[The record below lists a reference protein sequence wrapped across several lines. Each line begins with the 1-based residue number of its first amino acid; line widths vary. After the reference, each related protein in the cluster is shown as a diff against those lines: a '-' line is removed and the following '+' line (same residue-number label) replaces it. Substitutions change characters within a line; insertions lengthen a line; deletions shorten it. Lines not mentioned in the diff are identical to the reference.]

1 MKRFFFR
8 GLLALLPLALTTAV
22 VWFVVVFLWNHAGMP
37 IGRACEW
44 AMGKFA
50 GWTPDEP
57 EHRWFYSWGAPFLGF
72 AFAIVLTLV
81 AGFLVATF
89 VGKSLLGLV
98 ERMLRRIPLIGRI
111 YPYARQ
117 FTEFFFSEDRGRT
130 DFKHAVA
137 VPVRAA
143 NVYSI
148 GFVTGEG
155 LKSLDEA
162 TGKHLVCVFVPA
174 TPTPFTG
181 YVVYVAREDVIPLA
195 ISVEEAMRIVITMGV
210 VHPGH
215 QLVKAS
221 DLQVPAGRPL
231 PPT

>member
-1 MKRFFFR
+1 MRK
-8 GLLALLPLALTTAV
+8 V
-22 VWFVVVFLWNHAGMP
+22 
-37 IGRACEW
+37 
-44 AMGKFA
+44 A
-50 GWTPDEP
+50 GWTPEME
-57 EHRWFYSWGAPFLGF
+57 EHRWFFQWGSPLLGF

-89 VGKSLLGLV
+89 AGKSLLGLL

-117 FTEFFFSEDRGRT
+117 FTEFFFAQDRGRS

-137 VPVRAA
+137 VPYRAA
-143 NVYSI
+143 NIYSI

-221 DLQVPAGRPL
+221 DIAVPGGRPL